1 MVVAL
6 FALKSQI
13 GAMVLLISPEQ
24 IKLQSCAC
32 TQIEALEE
40 EYSLDD
46 T

>member
-6 FALKSQI
+6 FALKFQI

-24 IKLQSCAC
+24 IKLQSCVC

-40 EYSLDD
+40 EYRW
-46 T
+46 